1 MNYKHII
8 AGCCILIV
16 LACLATASGSVQ
28 SYLGNTVKLSG
39 YSSDS
44 STVYLFVTGPNLPA
58 NGVALDNLNRG
69 TDQGGFT
76 QVSVDSN
83 GRWEYDWNPG
93 GSIDAG
99 TYTVWAVNSQTDK
112 AHLSQAEF
120 STISVTLGNPGISI
134 ATPAPVPGSLDLR
147 SVPDNVSVSVNG
159 NYKGKTPVI
168 VDNLA
173 PGTYQVAFSKFDYEQ
188 FSTPAKVESGSVTE
202 VTATL
207 VPKTGSLVINTT
219 PLGAAI
225 SIDGTPS
232 GTAPVTLNGLAA
244 GNHTV
249 NATLEGYL
257 PSENQVR
264 VVADQTVTS
273 EITLQKPAAAIIPG
287 ISAPL
292 PAAITVIACLSVI
305 LLIGAASK
313 KQR

>member
-1 MNYKHII
+1 MKSRNII
-8 AGCCILIV
+8 AGCCILIL
-16 LACLATASGSVQ
+16 LAGLAAGGSVQ

-39 YSSDS
+39 YCSDS

-76 QVSVDSN
+76 AVSVDSN
-83 GRWEYDWNPG
+83 GRWEYNWNPG

-120 STISVTLGNPGISI
+120 TTLSVTLGNPSISI
-134 ATPAPVPGSLDLR
+134 ATPTPVPGSLDLR
-147 SVPDNVSVSVNG
+147 SVPDNVSVTVNG
-159 NYKGKTPVI
+159 NYKGKTPVV
-168 VDNLA
+168 VDNLD
-173 PGTYQVAFSKFDYEQ
+173 PGTYQVVFSRFDYEQ
-188 FSTPAKVESGSVTE
+188 FSTPAKVEAGSITE

-219 PLGAAI
+219 PSGAAI

-232 GTAPVTLNGLAA
+232 GTAPVTLMSLAA

-264 VVADQTVTS
+264 VVADQTVTTII
-273 EITLQKPAAAIIPG
+273 ELKKPALPAIPG

-292 PAAITVIACLSVI
+292 SPVIAVIACLSAIV
-305 LLIGAASK
+305 LIAAVSGK
-313 KQR
+313 RR